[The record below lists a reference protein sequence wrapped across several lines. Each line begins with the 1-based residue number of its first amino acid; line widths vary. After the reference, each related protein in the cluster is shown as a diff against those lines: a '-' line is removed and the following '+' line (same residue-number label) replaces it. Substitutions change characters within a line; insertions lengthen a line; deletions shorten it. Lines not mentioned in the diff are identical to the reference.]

1 MRRIVD
7 ETCELR
13 YGRWKEACYPRLDTV
28 ETDDSLIDLEPSLAL
43 KRLSD
48 GAREIDRRPVKRR
61 PGRQDWPAEGKSVR
75 RVMYG

>member
-13 YGRWKEACYPRLDTV
+13 YGRCKEACYPRLGTV
-28 ETDDSLIDLEPSLAL
+28 ETDDPLIDLEPSLVL

-48 GAREIDRRPVKRR
+48 GARERSIVDRSNA
-61 PGRQDWPAEGKSVR
+61 GRGVEIALQKGKSV
-75 RVMYG
+75 